1 MVTIP
6 PRKDEDEAVEK
17 PVMIT
22 DYNQSM
28 GGVDLCNQLL
38 NYYALSRKTRK
49 WWKKLFFRLL
59 ELCIINSMILY
70 KARNPG
76 FAKRHMAHKIFR
88 ETLALQLV
96 QLLVDKQAEPS
107 ATVFAPKRGRSSTGE
122 YRLKGRHFPS
132 TSTERKGCVVCS
144 YQKSSNGKYKDTK
157 KYKYCQKCDKHIC
170 TNCFEKYHTQL
181 NI

>member
-22 DYNQSM
+22 DYNQSK
-28 GGVDLCNQLL
+28 GGVDLCDELL
-38 NYYALSRKTRK
+38 NYYAFSRKTRK

-76 FAKRHMAHKIFR
+76 FAKRHMAQKIFR

-107 ATVFAPKRGRSSTGE
+107 ATVFAPKRGRSSIGE
-122 YRLKGRHFPS
+122 YRLKGMHLPS
-132 TSTERKGCVVCS
+132 TSTERKRCVVCS
-144 YQKSSNGKYKDTK
+144 YQNSSNGKYKDTK
-157 KYKYCQKCDKHIC
+157 TYKYCQKCGKHIC
-170 TNCFEKYHTQL
+170 TNCFEMYHT
-181 NI
+181 

>member
-28 GGVDLCNQLL
+28 RSVDLCDQLL

-59 ELCIINSMILY
+59 ELCIINSMILC

-76 FAKRHMAHKIFR
+76 FAKRHMAHNISRNTGTPMESIRTQKHTSIVKNVTSIFAQIVVKSI
-88 ETLALQLV
+88 TL
-96 QLLVDKQAEPS
+96 
-107 ATVFAPKRGRSSTGE
+107 
-122 YRLKGRHFPS
+122 
-132 TSTERKGCVVCS
+132 
-144 YQKSSNGKYKDTK
+144 N
-157 KYKYCQKCDKHIC
+157 
-170 TNCFEKYHTQL
+170 
-181 NI
+181 